1 MLTYQT
7 AGESHGK
14 GLSALVDGFP
24 AGVPIDF
31 DFINNELRRRQGGY
45 GRGGRQKIETDQVEV
60 LSGILHGKSMGSP
73 IMLWVKNKDYKIET
87 MPSLFQPRPGHG
99 DLTGSIKYMTEIRT
113 ILERASAR
121 ETAARVAAG
130 ALAQV
135 FLRQLGIQTAGYVV
149 SIGPLMLNRSRGS
162 NSDQTS
168 TQTADQNSTQTA
180 DQNIDQNIGSDRDRA
195 NSFVSEE
202 IDQMTYSDL
211 IGRRDA
217 SDVYSLF
224 PDRDEEAHQL
234 IDRCRDEGDTLGGVI
249 EVRVFNLPMGIGTH
263 AQWSRKLDGRLAQA
277 AMAVQAIKGVEI
289 GLGFEAARRMGSQV
303 HDPIHYNAGHADHRD
318 FGYERPT
325 NFAGGLEA
333 GMTNGQPLIVRA
345 AMKPIATL
353 RKPLDSVNTQTKEPI
368 AASYERSDVCAISAA
383 SVVLENVIAFEV
395 ASALVNKFGGDSLFE
410 VRERIALFQK
420 LIREDYPFFL

>member
-24 AGVPIDF
+24 AGVPIDLE
-31 DFINNELRRRQGGY
+31 FINNELRRRQGGY

-60 LSGILHGKSMGSP
+60 LSGILRGKSMGSP

-149 SIGPLMLNRSRGS
+149 SIGSLMLNRSRLS
-162 NSDQTS
+162 ESEQNTEQKKDQS
-168 TQTADQNSTQTA
+168 
-180 DQNIDQNIGSDRDRA
+180 

-202 IDQMTYSDL
+202 IDQMTYADL
-211 IGRRDA
+211 VARRDA

-224 PDRDEEAHQL
+224 PERDEEAHQL

-249 EVRVFNLPMGIGTH
+249 EIRVFNLPMGIGTH

-289 GLGFEAARRMGSQV
+289 GLGFEAARRMGSLV
-303 HDPIHYNAGHADHRD
+303 HDPIHYNAGHADQRD

-353 RKPLDSVNTQTKEPI
+353 RKPLDSVNTQTKEQV

-395 ASALVNKFGGDSLFE
+395 ASALVDKFGGDSFFE